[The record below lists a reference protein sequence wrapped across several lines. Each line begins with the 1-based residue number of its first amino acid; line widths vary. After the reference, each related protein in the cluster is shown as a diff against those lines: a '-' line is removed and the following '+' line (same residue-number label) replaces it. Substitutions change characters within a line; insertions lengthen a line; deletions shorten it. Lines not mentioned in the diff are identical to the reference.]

1 MLTMT
6 VLPRIPAAGLARA
19 ASGVTARE
27 PCSMA
32 ATRPGAGRSSTD
44 MVASGVTSRGAN
56 PGTAVTRHT
65 HHHCGHPPVPPVVRM
80 MSAVPESAQLTRAR
94 RISAAVSGTTLLA
107 TTSSPGSAPASSHSS
122 GPDRSWVTG

>member
-56 PGTAVTRHT
+56 PGTVTRHT

-122 GPDRSWVTG
+122 GPDRSWVAG